1 MALLLGSTSEAC
13 ASLRESIKENGG
25 IIHPIIV
32 NKRAN
37 GTYVVIE
44 GNTRL
49 QIYKDFIASG
59 EPGNWTTIRAVVYE
73 NLEDEKI
80 TLSTENNRMNIV
92 IQTTNDMEAEYQER
106 VKALNKALTSVR
118 VENATI
124 RQILRDITNKPVNEL
139 IEAHRKAVRML
150 QYDKVQ
156 PCEEEAAEEKVS
168 E

>member
-1 MALLLGSTSEAC
+1 MWIKKRDFEKLTEAYNENELL
-13 ASLRESIKENGG
+13 RKK
-25 IIHPIIV
+25 V
-32 NKRAN
+32 NKLN
-37 GTYVVIE
+37 KE
-44 GNTRL
+44 
-49 QIYKDFIASG
+49 KK
-59 EPGNWTTIRAVVYE
+59 

-80 TLSTENNRMNIV
+80 ALSTENNRMNIV

-156 PCEEEAAEEKVS
+156 PCEEAAEEKVS

>member
-73 NLEDEKI
+73 NLEEEK
-80 TLSTENNRMNIV
+80 MH
-92 IQTTNDMEAEYQER
+92 
-106 VKALNKALTSVR
+106 
-118 VENATI
+118 ATI
-124 RQILRDITNKPVNEL
+124 RSTTSRSSNSIILT
-139 IEAHRKAVRML
+139 AHFPPLAGLPKLASWAVSMTKAS
-150 QYDKVQ
+150 KASE
-156 PCEEEAAEEKVS
+156 CEKATS
-168 E
+168 

>member
-1 MALLLGSTSEAC
+1 MWIKRRDFEKLTEAYNENDLL
-13 ASLRESIKENGG
+13 RKK
-25 IIHPIIV
+25 V
-32 NKRAN
+32 NKLN
-37 GTYVVIE
+37 KE
-44 GNTRL
+44 
-49 QIYKDFIASG
+49 KK
-59 EPGNWTTIRAVVYE
+59 

-80 TLSTENNRMNIV
+80 ALSTENNRMNIV

>member
-1 MALLLGSTSEAC
+1 MWIKRRDFEKLTEAYNENDLL
-13 ASLRESIKENGG
+13 RKK
-25 IIHPIIV
+25 V
-32 NKRAN
+32 NKLN
-37 GTYVVIE
+37 KE
-44 GNTRL
+44 
-49 QIYKDFIASG
+49 KK
-59 EPGNWTTIRAVVYE
+59 

-80 TLSTENNRMNIV
+80 ALSTENNRMNIV

-106 VKALNKALTSVR
+106 VKTLNKALASVR

-156 PCEEEAAEEKVS
+156 PCEEAAEEKVS

>member
-1 MALLLGSTSEAC
+1 MWIKRRDFEKLTEAYNENDLL
-13 ASLRESIKENGG
+13 RKK
-25 IIHPIIV
+25 V
-32 NKRAN
+32 NKLN
-37 GTYVVIE
+37 KE
-44 GNTRL
+44 
-49 QIYKDFIASG
+49 KK
-59 EPGNWTTIRAVVYE
+59 

-80 TLSTENNRMNIV
+80 ALSTENNRMNIV

-156 PCEEEAAEEKVS
+156 PCEEAAEEKVS

>member
-1 MALLLGSTSEAC
+1 MWIKKRDFEKLTEAYNENELL
-13 ASLRESIKENGG
+13 RKK
-25 IIHPIIV
+25 V
-32 NKRAN
+32 NKLN
-37 GTYVVIE
+37 KE
-44 GNTRL
+44 
-49 QIYKDFIASG
+49 KK
-59 EPGNWTTIRAVVYE
+59 

-80 TLSTENNRMNIV
+80 ALSTENNRMNIV

-106 VKALNKALTSVR
+106 VKTLNKALTSVR